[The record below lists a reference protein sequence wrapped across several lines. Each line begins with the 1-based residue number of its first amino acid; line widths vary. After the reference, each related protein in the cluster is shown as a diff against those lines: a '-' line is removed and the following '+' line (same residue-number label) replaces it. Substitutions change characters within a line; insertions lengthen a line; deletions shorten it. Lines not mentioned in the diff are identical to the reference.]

1 MTKGATWRLALLG
14 LVALAGA
21 GPMVSQA
28 EAASSGG
35 GGELRNIVIIL
46 DSSGSMA
53 ARLGGESKIDAAQ
66 RVVRDL
72 VGNMPSDMNVGL
84 LVYGAGSPREQR
96 DCTDIQL
103 LQPVGPVN
111 PPAFAAALSRAR
123 PRGMTPI
130 GASLQQ
136 AADAL
141 KGRPGASTIVLVSDG
156 GETCGADPCAVAQEI
171 RTQHGIDVRIHVVG
185 FDVETRDRSRLECV
199 AQGGGGTY
207 YPAATSDELEKA
219 LIDATQSPP
228 RRGGSG
234 PMWLSI
240 AHPGLGE
247 MKNSGRGWAGVP
259 KRKFWLGLIP
269 GFGWPGYLQVLSAI
283 DAAHGRTNDWL
294 EPPDR

>member
-1 MTKGATWRLALLG
+1 MGQASAWKRLLLG
-14 LVALAGA
+14 LVAAGA
-21 GPMVSQA
+21 VASLA
-28 EAASSGG
+28 AAASAAPS
-35 GGELRNIVIIL
+35 GELRNIVIIL

-53 ARLGGESKIDAAQ
+53 ARIGGESKIDAAQ

-84 LVYGAGSPREQR
+84 VVYGARSPRAQR
-96 DCTDIQL
+96 DCNDIEV

-111 PPAFAAALSRAR
+111 QAAFAAALSQAH

-136 AADAL
+136 AAAAL
-141 KGRPGASTIVLVSDG
+141 EGRPGASTIVLVSDG
-156 GETCGADPCAVAQEI
+156 GETCGTDPCAIAQDI
-171 RTQHGIDVRIHVVG
+171 RTRLGIDVRIHVVG
-185 FDVETRDRSRLECV
+185 FDVESSERSRLECV

-207 YPAATSDELEKA
+207 YPAATSDELEQA
-219 LIDATQSPP
+219 LIDATRPP
-228 RRGGSG
+228 PARGGAG

-247 MKNSGRGWAGVP
+247 MRNAGRGWAGLP

-269 GFGWPGYLQVLSAI
+269 GFGWPGYLQIVSAI

-294 EPPDR
+294 EPDDR

>member
-1 MTKGATWRLALLG
+1 MGKGIAWGLALLG
-14 LVALAGA
+14 LLGA
-21 GPMVSQA
+21 ASIAPGA
-28 EAASSGG
+28 EAASS
-35 GGELRNIVIIL
+35 GELRNIVIIL

-66 RVVRDL
+66 HVVRDL

-84 LVYGAGSPREQR
+84 LVYGAESPRERR
-96 DCTDIQL
+96 DCADIQL
-103 LQPVGPVN
+103 LQPVAPVN
-111 PPAFAAALSRAR
+111 PVAFAAALSRAH

-141 KGRPGASTIVLVSDG
+141 KGHPGASTIVLVSDG
-156 GETCGADPCAVAQEI
+156 GETCGADPCAIAQDI
-171 RTQHGIDVRIHVVG
+171 RTRLGIDVRIHVVG

-199 AQGGGGTY
+199 AQGGGGSY

-219 LIDATQSPP
+219 LIDATRPPP
-228 RRGGSG
+228 RRGGPG

-269 GFGWPGYLQVLSAI
+269 GFGWPGYLQVVSAI

-294 EPPDR
+294 EPPNR